1 MQLET
6 REMDQVLIVDLK
18 EPELNHVICN
28 EFQRRI
34 MSLVDNG
41 MITLLL
47 NLGSVQFLDS
57 CGIGTLITIRNKL
70 LKVKGAIARCNISER
85 VQKVRDI
92 AALHKV
98 FDIYE
103 TEEDALADL
112 AA

>member
-1 MQLET
+1 MRLET
-6 REMDQVLIVDLK
+6 REKDQVLIVDLQ

-34 MSLVDNG
+34 MTFLDNG
-41 MITLLL
+41 MTSMLL

-70 LKVKGAIARCNISER
+70 LKAKGTIALCNISER
-85 VQKVRDI
+85 VQKVLDI